1 MGLSRRALVVSVD
14 QDGCD
19 QGSQTDRPRDH
30 QRVLVAGVDRGEL
43 PAGADRAEVI
53 DALIGA
59 YWARAWA
66 IEGFPGD
73 WSSRLVEAVL
83 NLVAA

>member
-1 MGLSRRALVVSVD
+1 
-14 QDGCD
+14 
-19 QGSQTDRPRDH
+19 
-30 QRVLVAGVDRGEL
+30 
-43 PAGADRAEVI
+43 VI